1 MKIYYDIDE
10 LNRRLSSLNEKKI
23 VFTNG
28 VFDII
33 HPGHIDLLE
42 FARKSGDCLIVGI
55 NDDDSVRRLNKG
67 EGRPVFPLAERME
80 VLEAI
85 EFVDFIIPFSQDTP
99 FDLINGLFRV
109 DVLVKGGDYKPA
121 EVVGR
126 AEVESAGGKL
136 LLFEFKTGYSTS
148 SLVERIKS
156 QW

>member
-1 MKIYYDIDE
+1 MKIFHNIND
-10 LNRRLSSLNEKKI
+10 LNRCLSDFKGKKI

-42 FARKSGDCLIVGI
+42 FAKKKGDYLIIGI
-55 NDDDSVRRLNKG
+55 NDDESVRRLNKG
-67 EGRPVFPLAERME
+67 DERPVFPLAERME

-99 FDLINGLFRV
+99 LELITGLYRV
-109 DVLVKGGDYKPA
+109 DILVKGSDYKPA

-126 AEVESAGGKL
+126 NEVESAGGKL
-136 LLFEFKTGYSTS
+136 FLFEFKSGFSTS
-148 SLVERIKS
+148 TLIERIKS
-156 QW
+156 L